1 MHVIRLRGPWQ
12 TEPLSGGVVRYAR
25 RFHRPTGLDGGD
37 RVFLVVGEAAA
48 GTYLNDQPLAIACG
62 RCDITE
68 LLAGSN
74 FLVIEASGLEA
85 TDGLARLEIG

>member
-12 TEPLSGGVVRYAR
+12 QESRPGGIVRYSR
-25 RFHRPTGLDGGD
+25 RFHKPTGLEGGE
-37 RVFLVVGEAAA
+37 RVWLVIDSAAS
-48 GTYLNDQPLAIACG
+48 GTLLNNQPLAAEHG
-62 RCDITE
+62 RCDVTE

-74 FLVIEASGLEA
+74 FLVIEASELES